1 MVLNFWPSGYRWVL
15 DDVAEAARV
24 QPKQL
29 HTGRDEIRIGGREH
43 ECSTCLSLNDRRDD
57 GNAYAMCQYGLL
69 KCSLGS

>member
-29 HTGRDEIRIGGREH
+29 NTGRDEVRIGGREH
-43 ECSTCLSLNDRRDD
+43 ECSTCLSLNDRCDD
-57 GNAYAMCQYGLL
+57 GNVVPCQYGLL
-69 KCSLGS
+69 RCLLDS